1 MKLKS
6 FAKINLGLEVLG
18 KRPDGYHEIRTLFQ
32 AVDLHDVL
40 ELSPLG
46 SGSIRLEGDD
56 PSIPWD
62 GRNLIY
68 KAALLLRE
76 RTGAVAGVRI
86 RVSKRIPAGAGL
98 GGGSSNAAVA
108 LHGLNLFWG
117 LGLDKKTLADLAGRL
132 GSDVTYF
139 LEGGLCLGRG
149 RGEAVLPLDDLPRTH
164 GVIVLP
170 PVVSLTAEVY
180 RNYQPILT
188 SEDKDSK
195 ISRFLQSRE
204 LGSLENSLER
214 TVFRLY
220 PQLQDIKRFF
230 QSRGAVLSLVSGSG
244 SAVFGLFRSRNE
256 AERGWTGAQKRH
268 PSVLVETLSR
278 DEYGQGMSA
287 GV

>member
-32 AVDLHDVL
+32 AVDFHDL
-40 ELSPLG
+40 LDFAPLD
-46 SGSIRLEGDD
+46 SGSIQVEGDD
-56 PSIPWD
+56 PSVPWD
-62 GRNLIY
+62 ERNLIH

-76 RTGAVAGVRI
+76 RAGAGAGVRI
-86 RVSKRIPAGAGL
+86 RVSKRVPAGAGL
-98 GGGSSNAAVA
+98 GGGSSNAAVT
-108 LHGLNLFWG
+108 LHGLNLLWG
-117 LGLDKKTLADLAGRL
+117 LGLDKKALADLAGRL

-139 LEGGLCLGRG
+139 LEGGLCLGQG
-149 RGEAVLPLDDLPRTH
+149 RGEAISPLDDLPRMF

-180 RNYQPILT
+180 RLYRPVLT

-204 LGSLENSLER
+204 VGSLENSLER

-244 SAVFGLFRSRNE
+244 SAVFGLFGSRDE
-256 AERGWTGAQKRH
+256 AERGWTEAQKRH

-278 DEYGQGMSA
+278 DEYGKGMSA

>member
-32 AVDLHDVL
+32 AVDFHDVL
-40 ELSPLG
+40 DFAPLD
-46 SGSIRLEGDD
+46 SDSIQVEGDD
-56 PSIPWD
+56 PAVPWD
-62 GRNLIY
+62 ERNLIH
-68 KAALLLRE
+68 KAAVLLRE
-76 RTGAVAGVRI
+76 SGRAEAGVRI
-86 RVSKRIPAGAGL
+86 RVAKRIPAGAGL
-98 GGGSSNAAVA
+98 GGGSSNAAVT
-108 LHGLNLFWG
+108 LHGLNLLWG
-117 LGLDKKTLADLAGRL
+117 LGLDKKALADLAGRL

-139 LEGGLCLGRG
+139 LEGGLCLGQG
-149 RGEAVLPLDDLPRTH
+149 RGEAISPLEDLPRLF

-180 RNYQPILT
+180 RLYRPSLT
-188 SEDKDSK
+188 SGDKDSK
-195 ISRFLQSRE
+195 IIRFLQSRE

-230 QSRGAVLSLVSGSG
+230 QSRGAELSLVSGSG
-244 SAVFGLFRSRNE
+244 SAVFGLFRSRDE
-256 AERGWTGAQKRH
+256 AERGWTEAQKRH

-278 DEYGQGMSA
+278 DEYGKGMSA

>member
-1 MKLKS
+1 MKMKS

-18 KRPDGYHEIRTLFQ
+18 QRPDGFHEIRTLFQ
-32 AVDLHDVL
+32 AVDFHDL
-40 ELSPLG
+40 LDFTPLD
-46 SGSIRLEGDD
+46 SGVIRVEGDD
-56 PSIPWD
+56 PSVPWD
-62 GRNLIY
+62 ERNLIH

-76 RTGAVAGVRI
+76 HAGVGAGARI
-86 RVSKRIPAGAGL
+86 RVAKRIPAGAGL
-98 GGGSSNAAVA
+98 GGGSSNAAVT
-108 LHGLNLFWG
+108 LRGLNLLWR
-117 LGLDKKTLADLAGRL
+117 LGLDAKILAGLAGRL
-132 GSDVTYF
+132 GSDVTFF
-139 LEGGLCLGRG
+139 LEGGLCLGQG
-149 RGEAVLPLDDLPRTH
+149 RGEVLSPLDDLPRMF

-170 PVVSLTAEVY
+170 PVVSLTADVY
-180 RNYQPILT
+180 RQHRPVLT

-204 LGSLENSLER
+204 VGSLENSLER

-244 SAVFGLFRSRNE
+244 SAVFGLFGSRDE
-256 AERGWTGAQKRH
+256 AARGWTEAQKRH